1 MKKHKMPRMGH
12 YLSATALGSILTISA
27 MQTATAQED
36 EAQADDRR
44 MNTVVVTAGRRA
56 QDVTEIPYNITALG
70 SDAIDQSGVQSI
82 EDLSQ
87 QIPNLVVTNSGPQ
100 FLGAQRQIMRGLNA
114 SPAERRGVAFEQ
126 NPVSTYL
133 GNAPYANFFQISDVE
148 RVEVLRG
155 PQGTLYGAGALGG
168 AIRIIPTEPVLGKF
182 EGEVSGKIGML
193 EHSSDLD
200 KGVNGLLNIPLGE
213 KAAVRISGGYAD
225 TAGFIDQFGIWK
237 REGGG
242 PLGSPILEDP
252 ANPLTSPAVSY
263 NEKDINSAESTD
275 VRIAL
280 RWAPN
285 DWFDATLSHNL
296 SRSDGFGPYFATPAY
311 DGGPDALIPSVVY
324 PDTGDFEVVSRST
337 QPYYRD
343 SDMTALDA
351 SVDLGFATVSST
363 TSRFTTDGKSIWEG
377 TWGVLA
383 LPAAYLPYY
392 MGIPANPR
400 FNVNQ
405 RFDDENEVFT
415 QEIRLV
421 SNGEGRFDYI
431 LGAFYQKE
439 DYTSTWYGFS
449 PGQFEY
455 NNLPGVSV
463 ISYPLES
470 ENTRFWT
477 VGGTNKFTDKSIFG
491 ELTWHASDR
500 LDLTFGARAFKQTL
514 DREADNTVVHFGIYE
529 NVKNSSDASDV
540 KFKFNSTYEYA
551 EDHRAY
557 FTFSQGFRRGGA
569 NAFSLSGFLREPEA
583 LLSYDPDSVDNF
595 EVGLKGRFLN
605 GWTYTADVFLA
616 KWHDPQIG
624 GFTAVNFW
632 PVVFNGKEA
641 ESKGVEF
648 EVSGNLTEKLSLS
661 AGYSYTEAKL
671 TEDFCVPSGAGTG
684 DPADDIACAI
694 NGVDGAPLP
703 SAPKSSGTVTLNY
716 RTPVGSDFLTA
727 SLNGNYKG
735 SSFQTLPTSGAR
747 YIKNPDY
754 WLFNAYL
761 GWEHGSYTTSVYA
774 RNLLDE
780 RVIYSTNTR
789 ITPYAP
795 LDLYETIGRPRS
807 VGVEIAYKW

>member
-1 MKKHKMPRMGH
+1 MTKQRLSRMGQ
-12 YLSATALGSILTISA
+12 YLSATALGSILTVIGLQPVA
-27 MQTATAQED
+27 AQED
-36 EAQADDRR
+36 RTEVEDRR
-44 MNTVVVTAGRRA
+44 LDAVIVTAGRRA

-70 SDAIDQSGVQSI
+70 SDAIEQSGVQSI

-133 GNAPYANFFQISDVE
+133 GNAPYANFFQINDVE

-155 PQGTLYGAGALGG
+155 PQGTLYGAGTLGG
-168 AIRIIPTEPVLGKF
+168 AIRIIPRDPALGKF
-182 EGEVSGKIGML
+182 EGEVSAKIGLL

-200 KGVNGLLNIPLGE
+200 KGVNGVLNIPLGE
-213 KAAVRISGGYAD
+213 NAALRISGGYAE
-225 TAGFIDQFGIWK
+225 TAGFIDQYGIWE

-242 PLGSPILEDP
+242 PLGNPVLADP
-252 ANPLTSPAVSY
+252 SSPLTSPAASY
-263 NEKDINSAESTD
+263 DDQDINSAESTD
-275 VRIAL
+275 FRIAL

-285 DWFDATLSHNL
+285 DWFDATLSHNV
-296 SRSDGFGPYFATPAY
+296 SRSDGFGPYFATPGY
-311 DGGPDALIPSVVY
+311 DGGPDPLAPSVVY
-324 PDTGDFEVVSRST
+324 PDTGDYEVVSRST

-351 SVDLGFATVSST
+351 SIDLGFATVSST
-363 TSRFTTDGKSIWEG
+363 TSHFRTDGKSYWEG

-383 LPAAYLPYY
+383 LPAAFLPYY
-392 MGIPANPR
+392 TGSPANPR

-405 RFDDENEVFT
+405 RFDDENDVFT
-415 QEIRLV
+415 QEVRLV
-421 SNGEGRFDYI
+421 SNGGGAFDYI

-449 PGQFEY
+449 PGQAQY
-455 NNLPGVSV
+455 NNLPGVTELGF
-463 ISYPLES
+463 PLEP

-477 VGGTNKFTDKSIFG
+477 VGGTNEFTDKSIFG
-491 ELTWHASDR
+491 ELTWHATDR
-500 LDLTFGARAFKQTL
+500 LDLTFGARAFEQKL
-514 DREADNTVVHFGIYE
+514 DRKAVNTVVHFGIFE
-529 NVKNSSDASDV
+529 TALNSSDVSDV

-551 EDHRAY
+551 ANHRAY

-569 NAFSLSGFLREPEA
+569 NAFSLSGFLREPEE
-583 LLSYDPDSVDNF
+583 LLAYESDSVDNF

-605 GWTYTADVFLA
+605 GWTYTADVFLG

-632 PVVFNGKEA
+632 PVVFNGEEA
-641 ESKGVEF
+641 ESKGFEF
-648 EVSGNLTEKLSLS
+648 ELSGNLTDELSVS
-661 AGYSYTEAKL
+661 GGYSYTEAKL
-671 TEDFCVPSGAGTG
+671 TKSFCVPSAAGTG
-684 DPADDIACAI
+684 NPADDIACAI
-694 NGVDGAPLP
+694 NGAEGTPLP
-703 SAPKSSGTVTLNY
+703 SAPKNSGAVTLSY
-716 RTPVGSDFLTA
+716 RKPVGSDFLTA
-727 SLNGNYKG
+727 SLNANYKG

-761 GWEHGSYTTSVYA
+761 GWEHGPFTTSVYA
-774 RNLLDE
+774 RNLFDE

-789 ITPYAP
+789 ITPFAP

-807 VGVEIAYKW
+807 VGIELSYNW